1 MSGLKVLIYAPIRF
15 RNAETEYILSL
26 SQRLIERG
34 LEIVIMGSP
43 GNSILNIARQMGIR
57 TESRFDFLSY
67 NPLALAKTLSGFKK
81 WLEQEKFE
89 IIDIHRSEGF
99 VLVNWLAQRL
109 NPSPAIIRTRQDMRP
124 ARTDPINRWNYK
136 NSDLIITSN
145 QLLKEDLITRLN
157 LDPEKLE
164 VIYFCV
170 NPENFQPQRSP
181 LELKK
186 ELGIEAN
193 QPLVGLSARIA
204 RVKGHEYFLKASEKI
219 FQELPEVKFL
229 LSYRVIE
236 PDCKFL
242 AQLAKSPIRDNFF
255 LFGPETFSK
264 ISLAD
269 LLNLCQ
275 VGVLSSVGSEASS
288 RACLEWMALK
298 KPMVATRVGVL
309 PELVS
314 QGETGY
320 LVMPR
325 DADGLAEAILKLLR
339 NPDRA
344 RKMGEMGQRKFLANF
359 TEEIM
364 IEKTLQAF
372 EQALQNQEKRIKSSG
387 D

>member
-1 MSGLKVLIYAPIRF
+1 MKKLKVLIYAPIRF
-15 RNAETEYILSL
+15 RNAEAEYILAL
-26 SQRLIERG
+26 SPRLTERN
-34 LEIVIMGSP
+34 LELVIMGLP
-43 GNSILNIARQMGIR
+43 GKAVLKIAEQMGIR
-57 TESRFDFLSY
+57 TESGFNFLSY
-67 NPLALAKTLSGFKK
+67 NPLTLARTMLRFKK
-81 WLEQEKFE
+81 WLEQEQFE

-99 VLVNWLAQRL
+99 VLVNWLAKRL
-109 NPSPAIIRTRQDMRP
+109 NPPPAIIRTRQDMRP
-124 ARTDPINRWNYK
+124 ARTDPINRWNYS
-136 NSDLIITSN
+136 NSDLIISSN

-164 VIYFCV
+164 VIYFGI
-170 NPENFQPQRSP
+170 NSRKLEPQRSP
-181 LELKK
+181 EEWRK
-186 ELGIEAN
+186 ELGIEPN

-204 RVKGHEYFLKASEKI
+204 RVKGHEYFLKAAEKI
-219 FQELPEVKFL
+219 SQELPRVKFM

-236 PDCKFL
+236 PDCQFL
-242 AQLAKSPIRDNFF
+242 NQLSKSPIKDKFF
-255 LFGPETFSK
+255 LFGPETLSK

-269 LLNLCQ
+269 LLNLCE

-298 KPMVATRVGVL
+298 KPVVATRVGVL

-325 DADGLAEAILKLLR
+325 DANGLAEAILKLLK
-339 NPDRA
+339 NPERA
-344 RKMGEMGQRKFLANF
+344 RKMGELGHKKFLANF
-359 TEEIM
+359 TEEMM

-372 EQALQNQEKRIKSSG
+372 EQALQNRDKRLKSKR